1 MTRMSTTL
9 KTLGRRAGPIAV
21 LGSLIAVSGCSALTK
36 KHEANKIPQLGVID
50 PNQPRELHKAPF
62 PPYVI
67 EPPDELEIA
76 IRPPLPDGMPSTF
89 VVQPDGFVDLG
100 FVGDVFVAG
109 LTLSDAE
116 ERIAQHLNETKR
128 PDNAEPLPAD
138 RKYEVSIRLA
148 NNQSKFYY
156 VMGAVGN
163 QGRFKS
169 TGNETVLDAVL
180 QAGLRSNSLPD
191 KMYVARPHP
200 HGGPDI
206 ILKVDW
212 FGIRDRGD
220 TLTNYQLVPGDR
232 VIVPGTKP
240 PGVLGSLLG
249 GG

>member
-1 MTRMSTTL
+1 MMARML
-9 KTLGRRAGPIAV
+9 FIAGRCLGLVGTVAIFAMM
-21 LGSLIAVSGCSALTK
+21 SGCSSMAR
-36 KHEANKIPQLGVID
+36 KHEAERIPQYGVID
-50 PNQPRELHKAPF
+50 PNQPRELHKSPF

-76 IRPPLPDGMPSTF
+76 IRPPLPDGTPSSF

-100 FVGDVFVAG
+100 FVGDVFLAG
-109 LTLSDAE
+109 VTLSEAE
-116 ERIAQHLNETKR
+116 ERIATHLADQKKGTDGDTKTS
-128 PDNAEPLPAD
+128 
-138 RKYEVSIRLA
+138 YEVSVRLA
-148 NNQSKFYY
+148 NNQSKYFY
-156 VMGAVGN
+156 VLGMVGN
-163 QGRFKS
+163 QGRFKC

-191 KMYVARPHP
+191 KMYVSRPHP
-200 HGGPDI
+200 AGGPDV

-220 TLTNYQLVPGDR
+220 TLTNYQLIPGDR

>member
-1 MTRMSTTL
+1 MKARMLATV
-9 KTLGRRAGPIAV
+9 GRRACPYAIVLSVAV
-21 LGSLIAVSGCSALTK
+21 ASGCSTMAR
-36 KHEANKIPQLGVID
+36 KHEANRIPQYGVID
-50 PNQPRELHKAPF
+50 PHQPRELHKSPY

-76 IRPPLPDGMPSTF
+76 IRPPLPDGTPPTF

-100 FVGDVFVAG
+100 FAGDVFLAG
-109 LTLSDAE
+109 LTLGDAE
-116 ERIAQHLNETKR
+116 ERIALQLTEQWKANGG
-128 PDNAEPLPAD
+128 DSDAD
-138 RKYEVSIRLA
+138 RRNQKYEVSVRLA

-156 VMGAVGN
+156 VMGSVGN
-163 QGRFKS
+163 QGRFKC
-169 TGNETVLDAVL
+169 TGNETVLDAIL

-191 KMYVARPHP
+191 KAYVSRPHP
-200 HGGPDI
+200 AGGPDC
-206 ILKVDW
+206 ILKIDW

-220 TLTNYQLVPGDR
+220 TLTNYQLQPGDR